1 MLLVLSES
9 VQAALWTRAIR
20 PKARARLR
28 VELLPLSTM
37 GAHPVAPAD
46 RDDVSL
52 NVRCSTSSRRP
63 RASARVTRQRDA
75 ERGIEAVEPVLGHRP
90 IRQEREVPD
99 VREDDA
105 DTR

>member
-9 VQAALWTRAIR
+9 VHATLWTRAIG

-37 GAHPVAPAD
+37 GARPVAPAD

-52 NVRCSTSSRRP
+52 NVRCSP
-63 RASARVTRQRDA
+63 HVGRARQLALRRQRDA
-75 ERGIEAVEPVLGHRP
+75 ERGIEAVEPVLDHRP

-99 VREDDA
+99 LREDHA
-105 DTR
+105 

>member
-9 VQAALWTRAIR
+9 GQATLWTRAIR

-52 NVRCSTSSRRP
+52 NVRCSPHHVGRARQLALRVSAMQSAGSKRSSP
-63 RASARVTRQRDA
+63 CSAT
-75 ERGIEAVEPVLGHRP
+75 
-90 IRQEREVPD
+90 VPSGRN
-99 VREDDA
+99 VKFPTCA
-105 DTR
+105 KT